1 MKVQFSSKRYLLII
15 SICMIIGIYF
25 LWPIISNDT
34 QKIHVSDSSLVQTEM
49 QTLGEESFDDTQ
61 LEKQDSSE
69 STTSSRLD
77 DNNDGMKSGKGQKK
91 LSQNNQKLASYLVY
105 ISGAVQNP
113 GLYALEGTSTTADI
127 IKTAGGL
134 LPYAGTDG
142 INMADTVKSGAHIHI
157 PFNYSG
163 NPELL
168 LRKPKININ
177 TATVEELKS
186 LPGIGDAMA
195 KRIEEYRQT
204 QGQFTSIEDIKKI
217 KGIGDAM
224 FKKLGDKISVS

>member
-1 MKVQFSSKRYLLII
+1 
-15 SICMIIGIYF
+15 
-25 LWPIISNDT
+25 
-34 QKIHVSDSSLVQTEM
+34 
-49 QTLGEESFDDTQ
+49 
-61 LEKQDSSE
+61 
-69 STTSSRLD
+69 
-77 DNNDGMKSGKGQKK
+77 
-91 LSQNNQKLASYLVY
+91 
-105 ISGAVQNP
+105 
-113 GLYALEGTSTTADI
+113 
-127 IKTAGGL
+127 
-134 LPYAGTDG
+134 
-142 INMADTVKSGAHIHI
+142 MADTVKSGAHIHI

-204 QGQFTSIEDIKKI
+204 QGQFTSIEDIKNI